1 MIRGITYDKQ
11 LFKSNDFSLMT
22 KKFFNNNDGKVNGCT
37 LTTSG
42 NNVVIG
48 AGWFIASGYYTN
60 IPNQE
65 VVEITENGILVYE
78 IDLSKTNTTQVFNQ
92 GSFKVITGTPQ
103 KDDLFNNGEIYQMP
117 IANVTT
123 DGTNASISSLIWGDI
138 IGDAVTTDRLVYSI
152 TEKTTPQK
160 WIDGKTIY
168 RKVVN
173 IQSLPSDT
181 SDNIRSLELQ
191 TGVSN
196 IDEVIN
202 IYGTIRKPNVEYG
215 NATFSIN
222 STFPFNRNSNQIF
235 TYYSNNSNTVKIYYG
250 NGFDGST
257 GYVIL
262 EYTKTTD

>member
-48 AGWFIASGYYTN
+48 TGWFIASGYYTN

-123 DGTNASISSLIWGDI
+123 DGTNASISCLIWEDI
-138 IGDAVTTDRLVYSI
+138 IGDAVTTDRLVYST
-152 TEKTTPQK
+152 TEKATPQK

-168 RKVVN
+168 RKV
-173 IQSLPSDT
+173 IYISSLPGYSSGLSEVT
-181 SDNIRSLELQ
+181 YS
-191 TGVSN
+191 TG
-196 IDEVIN
+196 ITDLKTPIKMDG
-202 IYGTIRKPNVEYG
+202 IYYDK
-215 NATFSIN
+215 
-222 STFPFNRNSNQIF
+222 
-235 TYYSNNSNTVKIYYG
+235 NNSQASWAINNTYNYG
-250 NGFDGST
+250 ADRRITTRLKNDGTVITIST
-257 GYVIL
+257 SGNVDFSNYEGYVIL
-262 EYTKTTD
+262 EYTKTTN